1 MIFYELKLKSPP
13 QIVFACSVEYDK
25 YKNSFDRRKNFL
37 EISVC
42 EQGRVSCEYENGET
56 EIVCPKS
63 VLSVFS
69 DTKVKLCAYRGEK
82 QRHTT
87 VGVNVEYDFVRY
99 EDESECDVVELKKRM
114 ENSQIIL
121 VPYHKDVSEIYDEL
135 LYRLKKIAS
144 HNFSETVSG
153 RINAIAGWYSLV
165 AFLTEYI
172 YGKLTSAQ
180 FKITPSELAYAN
192 KATKYIQSNYKDKIT
207 VADIA
212 SEIGLSEG
220 YLHRIF
226 RKVKGM
232 GITEFLNKHRVAVA
246 IDLIDSKKLSL
257 KDAALNTGIEDPLY
271 MSRLFK
277 KITGLSA
284 REYFAQKRIA
294 DEEVKSLIDSN

>member
-13 QIVFACSVEYDK
+13 QIEFACSVEYEK

-42 EQGRVSCEYENGET
+42 EQGRILCEYENGET

-87 VGVNVEYDFVRY
+87 VGVIVEYDFIRY

-121 VPYHKDVSEIYDEL
+121 VPHLNDASEIYDEL

-226 RKVKGM
+226 RKVNGM
-232 GITEFLNKHRVAVA
+232 GVTEFLNKHRVAVA

-257 KDAALNTGIEDPLY
+257 KEASYNVGFDDPLY
-271 MSRLFK
+271 MSRVFK
-277 KITGLSA
+277 KVTGQNA
-284 REYFAQKRIA
+284 RRFFEEKR
-294 DEEVKSLIDSN
+294 LMR